1 MLTLYRSALAALMMA
16 LVLTAAAF
24 SNVYDEVPE
33 VTARVARISS
43 VKGDVKVRRSGE
55 DEWETAD
62 LNLPL
67 VEGDE
72 LTTGADGRVELQFGP
87 KSHLRADKDSY
98 IQIKQLSDEGIA
110 VSISAGTVTAR
121 LRKFETDKEFFEFDA
136 PGTTV
141 SVQKEG
147 AYRLDAGKPGS
158 PEVRVTVTNGGEAR
172 VYSRDSG
179 FQLRSGRSAKVFIE
193 GDYEGEF
200 ETADAGRF
208 ADEFD
213 SWAGERDETVA
224 KLVDTAKYGTVY
236 DQDFYGAEELNDNG
250 SWDYTADYGYIW
262 QPNASAISG
271 YRDWSPY
278 RYGSWRWVP
287 PFGWTWVNDEPWGW
301 ATYHHGRWIWY
312 RNRWV
317 WTPYGFYRG
326 NRSWWRPALV
336 VVQVINQNV
345 CWYPL
350 GYRNRY
356 YSYNRRYHDRLGD
369 RDRREDDDRRPR
381 IGQQGRPGRL
391 DPADRTPGGGTL
403 PTGQRRRNQVDTTVP
418 PTGVVTVPAD
428 TFGLRR
434 KFSKTAPL
442 DIARTALKTNLENE
456 PDAPELPDPRT
467 LRSRPNR
474 DFTAQ
479 PPPVVTNAP
488 GPTRTGAGQRQRGV
502 ALDGELRRSR
512 VFGNRPPVQP
522 VPAKPDIQVQPGGQQ
537 TPRRTGAVG
546 RPTSPRR
553 NTETPRADAPRTEI
567 PIGSA
572 PTVSVPP
579 VDPRPRYI
587 PPRRDAAN
595 PREASPGQ
603 EQAPRLDRPRPRPRQ
618 DVPRNEP
625 QSPSQE
631 VPRKEP
637 PARIERPAPRQD
649 SPPQRTAPPPRPN
662 PPAPR
667 QEAPRSAPPRSDT
680 PRVEAPRRAP
690 LGGKKQA
697 PID

>member
-24 SNVYDEVPE
+24 SNVYDDEVPE
-33 VTARVARISS
+33 VTARVARISF

-110 VSISAGTVTAR
+110 VSVSAGSVTAR
-121 LRKFETDKEFFEFDA
+121 LRTFEADKDFFEFDA

-158 PEVRVTVTNGGEAR
+158 SELRVTVTNGGEAR

-213 SWAGERDETVA
+213 SWTSERDETVA
-224 KLVDTAKYGTVY
+224 KLVDTAKYGTYY

-250 SWDYTADYGYIW
+250 SWDYTSDYGYIW
-262 QPNASAISG
+262 QPNVSAISA
-271 YRDWSPY
+271 YQDWSPY

-317 WTPYGFYRG
+317 WTPYGYYRG

-336 VVQVINQNV
+336 VIQVIDRNV

-356 YSYNRRYHDRLGD
+356 YSYNRRDHDRLGN
-369 RDRREDDDRRPR
+369 RDRRRDGDDRRPR
-381 IGQQGRPGRL
+381 VGQQGRPGRL

-403 PTGQRRRNQVDTTVP
+403 PTGQRRRNQIDTTVP
-418 PTGVVTVPAD
+418 ATGVITVPAD
-428 TFGLRR
+428 SFGVRR
-434 KFSKTAPL
+434 RFSKSAPL
-442 DIARTALKTNLENE
+442 DIARTALKTNLDKE

-474 DFTAQ
+474 DFATQ

-522 VPAKPDIQVQPGGQQ
+522 VPTTPDIQVQPSEQQ

-546 RPTSPRR
+546 RPVSPKRD
-553 NTETPRADAPRTEI
+553 T
-567 PIGSA
+567 GSA
-572 PTVSVPP
+572 PIYRPRTDLPTVSTPP
-579 VDPRPRYI
+579 ADTQPRI
-587 PPRRDAAN
+587 APPRRESPK
-595 PREASPGQ
+595 PREANP
-603 EQAPRLDRPRPRPRQ
+603 EPDQAPRLDPPRRRQEAPR
-618 DVPRNEP
+618 DVP
-625 QSPSQE
+625 
-631 VPRKEP
+631 
-637 PARIERPAPRQD
+637 PAGSDRPAPRQD
-649 SPPQRTAPPPRPN
+649 PPPQRTAPPPREDPPPQRTAPQPRPN

-667 QEAPRSAPPRSDT
+667 QDPPRSAPPKNDA

-690 LGGKKQA
+690 LGGRKQA

>member
-1 MLTLYRSALAALMMA
+1 MLTLYRSALAVLMTTLALS
-16 LVLTAAAF
+16 AAAF
-24 SNVYDEVPE
+24 PSVYDDEVPE
-33 VTARVARISS
+33 VTARVARISF

-72 LTTGADGRVELQFGP
+72 LTTGVDGRVELQFGP

-98 IQIKQLSDEGIA
+98 IQVKQLSDEGIA
-110 VSISAGTVTAR
+110 VSVSAGTVTAR

-158 PEVRVTVTNGGEAR
+158 SEVRVTVTNGGEAR

-213 SWAGERDETVA
+213 SWTSERDETVA

-236 DQDFYGAEELNDNG
+236 DQDFYGAEELNNNG

-262 QPNASAISG
+262 EPSASAISV

-278 RYGSWRWVP
+278 RYGSWRWVS

-317 WTPYGFYRG
+317 WTPYGYHRG

-336 VVQVINQNV
+336 VIQVINRNV

-356 YSYNRRYHDRLGD
+356 YSYNRRYHDWIGN
-369 RDRREDDDRRPR
+369 RDRRRDDDDRRPR
-381 IGQQGRPGRL
+381 GGQQGRPGRL
-391 DPADRTPGGGTL
+391 DPTDQTQG
-403 PTGQRRRNQVDTTVP
+403 RRRQNVPDTTVP
-418 PTGVVTVPAD
+418 PTGVVSVPAD
-428 TFGLRR
+428 SFGLRR
-434 KFSKTAPL
+434 KFSKTASL
-442 DIARTALKTNLENE
+442 DMARTALKTNPDNE
-456 PDAPELPDPRT
+456 PDAPELPDART

-479 PPPVVTNAP
+479 PPQVVTIAP

-502 ALDGELRRSR
+502 PLDGELRRSR
-512 VFGNRPPVQP
+512 VFGNRPPVQS
-522 VPAKPDIQVQPGGQQ
+522 VPTTPDIQVQPGGQQ
-537 TPRRTGAVG
+537 APRRTGVVG
-546 RPTSPRR
+546 RPVRPKRDADTTPIYRPRTDVPAVSTPPADPQPRIVSPRR
-553 NTETPRADAPRTEI
+553 EAPKPRE
-567 PIGSA
+567 
-572 PTVSVPP
+572 
-579 VDPRPRYI
+579 VDPEP
-587 PPRRDAAN
+587 
-595 PREASPGQ
+595 
-603 EQAPRLDRPRPRPRQ
+603 EQAPRLDPPRRRQEAPR
-618 DVPRNEP
+618 DVP
-625 QSPSQE
+625 
-631 VPRKEP
+631 
-637 PARIERPAPRQD
+637 PAGSDRPAPRQAP
-649 SPPQRTAPPPRPN
+649 PPQRTAPPSQRTAPQPRPN
-662 PPAPR
+662 PAASR
-667 QEAPRSAPPRSDT
+667 QESPRTAPPKSST
-680 PRVEAPRRAP
+680 PRVDAPRRPP
-690 LGGKKQA
+690 LGGRKQA